1 MSDTDVKEVVMMDI
15 TDIAKYMDNLKAE
28 QERRGK
34 IINALTAIVFIVSIS
49 FAFALA
55 QKQNEIDSITN
66 SVVRHEEAL
75 LTQSSKL
82 DMTIDTVVAN
92 KSELDKTAER
102 LKGIQSEVDATSD
115 GLQSLSKKVTQQGSQ
130 ISQIKKGIE
139 AGPEQ
144 TVVIAATDDQAKK
157 AAFDRWTKQNPDW
170 KEYRSCIRMNMG
182 SNPGLSLNEA
192 YKTCKE
198 GK

>member
-1 MSDTDVKEVVMMDI
+1 MSDNDVKEIVMMDV
-15 TDIAKYMDNLKAE
+15 TDVAKYMDNLKAA
-28 QERRGK
+28 QERRDK
-34 IINALTAIVFIVSIS
+34 IIKALAATFAIASVG
-49 FAFALA
+49 FAFALM
-55 QKQNEIDSITN
+55 QKQSEIDSITN

-102 LKGIQSEVDATSD
+102 LRGVQSEVDATSD
-115 GLQSLSKKVTQQGSQ
+115 NLQSLSKKVTQQGSQ

-139 AGPEQ
+139 AGPQQ

-157 AAFDRWTKQNPDW
+157 AAFDRWTQQNPDW
-170 KEYRSCIRMNMG
+170 KEYRGCIRMNMG

-192 YKTCKE
+192 YRTCKG